1 VRRYAPLLF
10 VILAA
15 AYSLRWFRG
24 CATGGLAA
32 APLTL
37 GEEPLQEAL
46 DRPQTVSIERDGAA
60 YHIQK
65 THRYRIVGEV
75 VSASVYALAFTND
88 FYDVDI
94 GIAWGAKVESITS
107 RFTFYQDHRWLF
119 WRSDDPISGEDRA
132 YVTSHVGNQHLIPA
146 EGHGNIDRAVR
157 WARVGDRVAIEGYLV
172 TLFDQAWQPLAKSS
186 TSRSDTG
193 GGACEI
199 IWVDRF
205 QNGKT
210 VWQ

>member
-1 VRRYAPLLF
+1 MRRYAPLLF
-10 VILAA
+10 VVVAV

-24 CATGGLAA
+24 CPTGGLS
-32 APLTL
+32 APALSL
-37 GEEPLQEAL
+37 GDEPLQEEL
-46 DRPQTVSIERDGAA
+46 DRPQTAHIEREGEPF
-60 YHIQK
+60 HIQK
-65 THRYRIVGEV
+65 THRYRVVGEV

-88 FYDVDI
+88 FFDVDI
-94 GIAWGAKVESITS
+94 GIAWGAGVESLKS
-107 RFTFYQDHRWLF
+107 RYTFYQDHRWLF
-119 WRSDDPISGEDRA
+119 WRSDEPVSDADRA

-146 EGHGNIDRAVR
+146 EGHSNIDRAVR

-172 TLFDQAWQPLAKSS
+172 TIFDQAWQPLAKSS

-205 QNGKT
+205 QNGTT